1 MKKIYL
7 IVIIAIISLSLA
19 NAQTPW
25 TGRTYCKITLDTK
38 LMEAPECSLGGGIG
52 LAATWPKVYAHL
64 GLCTCSVTGSARDCN
79 NATANESFCFSQIT
93 IFQSEVWQHVVGNWG
108 DIAEDDG
115 VGLMQTLGNG
125 VYSIDFII
133 EDYFSSSDVSTE
145 QGVTSAVPSMPWNVS
160 GGGKP
165 YTMGMVFRNA
175 DGNSSGRDYGCHDL
189 FLVDILGTPQV
200 VQSTDLE
207 GPIFPAITLDIHS
220 ASIEEIMT
228 LSDNTTVYPNP
239 ANEKFNVIYKLVKT
253 NADVRISV
261 YDIQGKLVLQQ
272 NLGSQSVGW
281 YNSQFSTENLDEGM
295 YMIQVSLDNYVAHT
309 ERIIISR

>member
-7 IVIIAIISLSLA
+7 IALAIILSAYFL

-64 GLCTCSVTGSARDCN
+64 GLCTCSVTGSARDCS
-79 NATANESFCFSQIT
+79 NASANESFCFSQIT

-108 DIAEDDG
+108 DVAEDDG

-125 VYSIDFII
+125 VYSIEFII
-133 EDYFSSSDVSTE
+133 EDYFSSEDVSTE
-145 QGVTSAVPSMPWNVS
+145 QGVTSPVPSMPWNVAQ
-160 GGGKP
+160 GGKP

-175 DGNSSGRDYGCHDL
+175 DGTSSGRDYGCHDL

-207 GPIFPAITLDIHS
+207 GPLFPAITLDIHS
-220 ASIEEIMT
+220 ASVEEIMT
-228 LSDNTTVYPNP
+228 LSDNTNVYPNP
-239 ANEKFNVIYKLVKT
+239 AKDVFSISYKLVKP
-253 NADVRISV
+253 NADVTISV

-272 NLGSQSVGW
+272 NPGAQVTGW
-281 YNSQFSTENLDEGM
+281 YNSQFSTEGLQDGI
-295 YMIQVSLDNYVAHT
+295 YMVQVSLDNYVAHT
-309 ERIIISR
+309 ERIVISR